1 MSTSQSKS
9 RFSKAKAESIVQ
21 SIEDLMEIR
30 AIARRYAP
38 DFAINNPQDER
49 TMQKLLKRVGKHL
62 IPLFEEQGLC
72 GQAASIIP
80 PMSLDNTTQVQNQ
93 QLNGSF
99 PSAVIESGLELMEK
113 IGDAY
118 IFVGSNSV
126 KKKLK
131 GLGIEPIKI
140 IATGGPVT
148 IEDLKK
154 VNPNIPEAGLQGYLK
169 KLENVY
175 KELQAA
181 VASKKPIFFAQGLGE
196 ETDQMIADRLS
207 MIEKKI
213 SGSFL
218 RLIVRSWDKI

>member
-1 MSTSQSKS
+1 MSATHSKS
-9 RFSKAKAESIVQ
+9 SFTKAKAESIMQ
-21 SIEDLMEIR
+21 SIEDLMELR

-38 DFAINNPQDER
+38 DFEIKDPQDDR

-72 GQAASIIP
+72 GQAATILPNSAQYTK
-80 PMSLDNTTQVQNQ
+80 NNGQNQ
-93 QLNGSF
+93 VLNSSM
-99 PSAVIESGLELMEK
+99 PNTVIESGLELMEK

-140 IATGGPVT
+140 IAAGGPVT
-148 IEDLKK
+148 VDDLKK

-169 KLENVY
+169 KLDNVY
-175 KELQAA
+175 NELQAA
-181 VASKKPIFFAQGLGE
+181 AASGKPIYFAQGLDE
-196 ETDQMIADRLS
+196 ETDQMIADRLG
-207 MIEKKI
+207 MIEEKI
-213 SGSFL
+213 NGPFL